1 MPKISV
7 GASFQHLSVS
17 FSLGQSLIFR
27 RLILLKPQ
35 VETTNWIIFLHMNM
49 DDLYYYLDFE
59 DCEVL
64 QNVRN
69 EWNGLFNELSQ
80 LKCLIF
86 SSIFILTKKLWG
98 YWLVSW
104 SWMSC
109 MRSLSVESLR
119 CFLHWV
125 SLQKKW
131 KQNVMWWHLQCHLI
145 ILSKY
150 YSYSQAYYTSIV
162 HEEQV

>member
-17 FSLGQSLIFR
+17 YSLGQSLIFR

-86 SSIFILTKKLWG
+86 SSIFILTKKL
-98 YWLVSW
+98 
-104 SWMSC
+104 
-109 MRSLSVESLR
+109 
-119 CFLHWV
+119 
-125 SLQKKW
+125 
-131 KQNVMWWHLQCHLI
+131 
-145 ILSKY
+145 
-150 YSYSQAYYTSIV
+150 
-162 HEEQV
+162 